1 MANMRK
7 ASRNPRW
14 FDNEARISS
23 VEYETDP
30 ESLIF
35 RVTKDGAPAGEVRI
49 QRASED
55 EWVACLRVTNPSGTK
70 RITLRNE
77 TLRVAFS
84 IGRYLPEQDFALA
97 RALDASYVAPG
108 LFVRS
113 GTRLVMPGPLP
124 ETPLWPAG
132 TVSLRLTP
140 FIGRLVRTFLE
151 EAS

>member
-14 FDNEARISS
+14 FDNNTEISNI
-23 VEYETDP
+23 EYVTDP
-30 ESLIF
+30 ETLIF
-35 RVTKDGAPAGEVRI
+35 RVTCNGQFAGEVRI

-55 EWVACLRVTNPSGTK
+55 EWVACLRVTNPNGTK
-70 RITLRNE
+70 RITFRNE
-77 TLRVAFS
+77 TLRVAFG

-97 RALDASYVAPG
+97 RTLDASYVASG

-113 GTRLVMPGPLP
+113 GMRLVMPGPLP

-140 FIGRLVRTFLE
+140 FIHRLVRYFLE